1 LTTSAKYARTNTSA
15 PALLWAL
22 AAGGRG
28 AAVRV
33 VVVVEEGGVGFTDDA
48 VGVGAVLVGAEA
60 PVGLVVAGGA
70 PAAGGVSLPPHP
82 AKRAATA
89 SETATRVKTDLVTM
103 PPTY

>member
-1 LTTSAKYARTNTSA
+1 MKCSAKASA

-22 AAGGRG
+22 AAGGSG
-28 AAVRV
+28 AALGVL
-33 VVVVEEGGVGFTDDA
+33 VVEEAVVGVADEA

-60 PVGLVVAGGA
+60 PVGLVVPVGA

-82 AKRAATA
+82 ARRATVAN
-89 SETATRVKTDLVTM
+89 ETATRVRTDLVTM